1 MFLFFNKFYD
11 GVDFSIMAIKCY
23 NNIVINQSRYQ
34 AELGETKN
42 NMEEIKQ
49 RSVEWYFQE
58 LGVSEDKKEKVLMG
72 ITDMVYK
79 LNKRIV
85 ELEKETDSDKR
96 KELLKIIDERD
107 GLIKEKITQILE
119 GKEDKITYD
128 Y

>member
-1 MFLFFNKFYD
+1 
-11 GVDFSIMAIKCY
+11 
-23 NNIVINQSRYQ
+23 
-34 AELGETKN
+34 
-42 NMEEIKQ
+42 MEEIKQ

-85 ELEKETDSDKR
+85 ELEKETDPDKR
-96 KELLKIIDERD
+96 KELFKIIDERD
-107 GLIKEKITQILE
+107 ELIKEKITQILE